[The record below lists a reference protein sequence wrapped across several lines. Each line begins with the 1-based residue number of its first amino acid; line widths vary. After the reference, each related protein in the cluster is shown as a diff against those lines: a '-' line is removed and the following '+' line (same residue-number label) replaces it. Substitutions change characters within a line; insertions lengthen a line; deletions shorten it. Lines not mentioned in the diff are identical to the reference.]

1 MDMLQWLD
9 EQAQELLIHLEDEYR
24 TENLGVSME
33 LGDCIQVIAGPFKGQ
48 RGELQV
54 IDPQEEEGMFG
65 VYLDSLDGLAF
76 FSEDEIMVIDF
87 YGV

>member
-1 MDMLQWLD
+1 MEQQWLAQLVQD
-9 EQAQELLIHLEDEYR
+9 ELCHIEDTLR

-33 LGDCIQVIAGPFKGQ
+33 LGDCIQVIAGVFKGQ
-48 RGELQV
+48 RGELV
-54 IDPQEEEGMFG
+54 VMDAQEEDGAYG

-87 YGV
+87 QNW